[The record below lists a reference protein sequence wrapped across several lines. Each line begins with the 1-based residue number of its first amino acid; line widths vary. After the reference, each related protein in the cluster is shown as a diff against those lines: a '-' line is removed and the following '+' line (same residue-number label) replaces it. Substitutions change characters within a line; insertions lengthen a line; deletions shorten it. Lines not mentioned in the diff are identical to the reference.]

1 MTGAVCRL
9 FSHQHDLEAIRMDK
23 RGPKVTVISTRY
35 LHENGKLLWS
45 KPEFLRDFLREAKIK
60 ETLEEFKT
68 VATREL
74 AK

>member
-1 MTGAVCRL
+1 
-9 FSHQHDLEAIRMDK
+9 MDK